1 MLGGAR
7 KSRKHEPLNLNLTSM
22 MDMFTIILVFL
33 IFSFSSQDQ
42 NLKLDP
48 DLTLP
53 ESTAAIEFKWAINV
67 NLTPTALKVEQNT
80 IAKVRKGKFTD
91 VKVDKEKKR
100 VVPLYNLL
108 KKFKDIE
115 SREKVNPT
123 GGETVIAFQ
132 ADKNLPFET
141 IDLVMKTAAQ
151 AGYPNF
157 RFVVLKK

>member
-1 MLGGAR
+1 MKR
-7 KSRKHEPLNLNLTSM
+7 MSRGRSSEAVNLNLTSM

-42 NLKLDP
+42 NLKLDS

-53 ESTAAIEFKWAINV
+53 ESSAAIEFKWAINV
-67 NLTPTALKVEQNT
+67 NVTPTELKVEGNT
-80 IAKVRKGKFTD
+80 VAKIKSGVFAD
-91 VKVDKEKKR
+91 VKVDLEKKR

-115 SREKVNPT
+115 DREKVNPT
-123 GGETVIAFQ
+123 GDETVIAFQ
-132 ADKNLPFET
+132 ADKDLPFEA

-157 RFVVLKK
+157 RFVVLKR

>member
-1 MLGGAR
+1 MKKGKRVKA
-7 KSRKHEPLNLNLTSM
+7 EIMNLNLTSM

-33 IFSFSSQDQ
+33 IFSFSKQDQ

-67 NLTPTALKVEQNT
+67 NLTPTELRVEGNT
-80 IAKVRKGKFTD
+80 IAKVKNGKFSG
-91 VKVDKEKKR
+91 VKVDKDKKR
-100 VVPLYNLL
+100 VTPLFNLL

-123 GGETVIAFQ
+123 GDETVISLQ
-132 ADKNLPFET
+132 ADKNTSFE
-141 IDLVMKTAAQ
+141 IMDLVMKTSAQ

>member
-1 MLGGAR
+1 
-7 KSRKHEPLNLNLTSM
+7 M

-48 DLTLP
+48 DISLP

-67 NLTPTALKVEQNT
+67 NLTPTELRVEGNA
-80 IAKVRKGKFTD
+80 IAKVKKGKFAG
-91 VKVDKEKKR
+91 VKIDKEKKR
-100 VVPLYNLL
+100 VMPLYNLL
-108 KKFKDIE
+108 KKFKEIE
-115 SREKVNPT
+115 SQEKVNPT
-123 GGETVIAFQ
+123 GDETVISFQ
-132 ADKNLPFET
+132 ADKNLPFEVL
-141 IDLVMKTAAQ
+141 DLVMKTSAQ

>member
-1 MLGGAR
+1 MAR
-7 KSRKHEPLNLNLTSM
+7 KIKRIAQGVLDLNMTSM

-48 DLTLP
+48 DLSLP

-67 NLTPTALKVEQNT
+67 NLTPTELRVEGNT
-80 IAKVRKGKFTD
+80 IARVKNGKFAG
-91 VKVDKEKKR
+91 VKVDKDKKR
-100 VVPLYNLL
+100 VIPLFNLL
-108 KKFKDIE
+108 NKYKDIE

-123 GGETVIAFQ
+123 GDETVISFQ
-132 ADKNLPFET
+132 ADKNQQFEVV
-141 IDLVMKTAAQ
+141 DLVMKTAAQ

>member
-1 MLGGAR
+1 MKGAKR
-7 KSRKHEPLNLNLTSM
+7 QTQESMNLNLTSM

-48 DLTLP
+48 DLSLP

-67 NLTPTALKVEQNT
+67 NLTPTELKVEGNT
-80 IAKVRKGKFTD
+80 IAKVKNGKFAG
-91 VKVDKEKKR
+91 VKVDKDKKR
-100 VVPLYNLL
+100 VIPLYNLL
-108 KKFKDIE
+108 KKYKDIE

-123 GGETVIAFQ
+123 GDETVISFQ
-132 ADKNLPFET
+132 ADKNQPFEVV
-141 IDLVMKTAAQ
+141 DLVMKTAAQ

>member
-1 MLGGAR
+1 MR
-7 KSRKHEPLNLNLTSM
+7 KTKRRRDKPMNLNLTSM

-48 DLTLP
+48 DVSLP

-67 NLTPTALKVEQNT
+67 NLTQTELKVEGNQV
-80 IAKVRKGKFTD
+80 AGVKKGKFTGT
-91 VKVDKEKKR
+91 KVDKDKKR
-100 VVPLYNLL
+100 VQKLYALL
-108 KKFKDIE
+108 KKYKEIE
-115 SREKVNPT
+115 GQEKVNPT
-123 GGETVIAFQ
+123 EDETVIAFQ
-132 ADKNLPFET
+132 ADKNLPFEI
-141 IDLVMKTAAQ
+141 IDLVMKSSAQ

>member
-1 MLGGAR
+1 MKRSKR
-7 KSRKHEPLNLNLTSM
+7 KKHDTMDLNLTSM

-67 NLTPTALKVEQNT
+67 NLTPTELKVEGNI
-80 IAKVRKGKFTD
+80 IAKVKNGKFAG
-91 VKVDKEKKR
+91 VKVDKDKKR
-100 VVPLYNLL
+100 VLPLFNLL

-115 SREKVNPT
+115 SQEKVNPT
-123 GGETVIAFQ
+123 GDETVISFQ
-132 ADKNLPFET
+132 SDKNMPFET
-141 IDLVMKTAAQ
+141 LDLVMKTAAQ

>member
-1 MLGGAR
+1 MASKLKRR
-7 KSRKHEPLNLNLTSM
+7 KEEVMNLNLTSM

-48 DLTLP
+48 DLSLP

-67 NLTPTALKVEQNT
+67 NLTPTELKVEGNT
-80 IAKVRKGKFTD
+80 IAKVKNGKFAG
-91 VKVDKEKKR
+91 VKVDKDKKR
-100 VVPLYNLL
+100 VIPLYNLL
-108 KKFKDIE
+108 KKYKDIE

-123 GGETVIAFQ
+123 GDETVISFQ
-132 ADKNLPFET
+132 ADKNQPFEVV
-141 IDLVMKTAAQ
+141 DLVMKTAAQ

>member
-1 MLGGAR
+1 VKKGKRVKAEIM
-7 KSRKHEPLNLNLTSM
+7 NLNLTSM

-33 IFSFSSQDQ
+33 IFSFSKQDQ

-67 NLTPTALKVEQNT
+67 NLTPTELRVEGNT
-80 IAKVRKGKFTD
+80 IAKVKNGKFAG
-91 VKVDKEKKR
+91 VKVDKDKKR
-100 VVPLYNLL
+100 VTPLFNLL

-123 GGETVIAFQ
+123 GDETVISLQ
-132 ADKNLPFET
+132 ADKNTSFE
-141 IDLVMKTAAQ
+141 IMDLVMKTSAQ

>member
-1 MLGGAR
+1 MKKGKR
-7 KSRKHEPLNLNLTSM
+7 SKEETMNLNLTSM

-33 IFSFSSQDQ
+33 IFSFSNQDQ

-67 NLTPTALKVEQNT
+67 NLTPTELRVEGNT
-80 IAKVRKGKFTD
+80 IAELRNGKFAG
-91 VKVDKEKKR
+91 VKIDKDKKR
-100 VVPLYNLL
+100 VTPLFNLL

-123 GGETVIAFQ
+123 GDETVISFQ
-132 ADKNLPFET
+132 ADKNTPFEVM
-141 IDLVMKTAAQ
+141 DLVMKTSAQ

>member
-1 MLGGAR
+1 MLGKGRR
-7 KSRKHEPLNLNLTSM
+7 KPDRPMNLNLTSM

-42 NLKLDP
+42 NLKLDT

-53 ESTAAIEFKWAINV
+53 ESSAAIAFKWAINV
-67 NLTPTALKVEQNT
+67 NVTPTELKVEGNQV
-80 IAKVRKGKFTD
+80 AKIKKGKLAG
-91 VKVDKEKKR
+91 VKIDRKKKR
-100 VVPLYNLL
+100 VLPLYNLL
-108 KKFKDIE
+108 KKFKEIE
-115 SREKVNPT
+115 SQEKVNPT
-123 GGETVIAFQ
+123 GDETVISFQ

-157 RFVVLKK
+157 RFVVMKK

>member
-1 MLGGAR
+1 MR
-7 KSRKHEPLNLNLTSM
+7 RSSRGEQKTMNLNLTSM

-48 DLTLP
+48 DVSLP

-67 NLTPTALKVEQNT
+67 NLTPTVLKVEGNT
-80 IAKVRKGKFTD
+80 IAKVKSGKFAG
-91 VKVDKEKKR
+91 VKVDKDKKR
-100 VVPLYNLL
+100 VLPLYNLL
-108 KKFKDIE
+108 KKFKEIE
-115 SREKVNPT
+115 TQEKVNPT
-123 GGETVIAFQ
+123 EDETVIAFQ
-132 ADKNLPFET
+132 ADKSLPFEV
-141 IDLVMKTAAQ
+141 IDLVMKTSAQ

>member
-1 MLGGAR
+1 MNKRSKREA
-7 KSRKHEPLNLNLTSM
+7 KPMNLNLTSM

-33 IFSFSSQDQ
+33 IFSFSNQDQ

-67 NLTPTALKVEQNT
+67 NLTPTELKVEGNT
-80 IAKVRKGKFTD
+80 IAKVKGGKFAG
-91 VKVDKEKKR
+91 VKVDKDKKR
-100 VVPLYNLL
+100 VTPLFNLL
-108 KKFKDIE
+108 KKFKEIE

-123 GGETVIAFQ
+123 GDETVISFQ
-132 ADKNLPFET
+132 ADKNTPFET
-141 IDLVMKTAAQ
+141 MDLVMKTAAQ

>member
-1 MLGGAR
+1 MNKR
-7 KSRKHEPLNLNLTSM
+7 SKRDMKPMNLNLTSM

-33 IFSFSSQDQ
+33 IFSFSNQDQ

-67 NLTPTALKVEQNT
+67 NLTPTELKVEGNT
-80 IAKVRKGKFTD
+80 IAKVKGGKFAG
-91 VKVDKEKKR
+91 VKVDKDKKR
-100 VVPLYNLL
+100 VNPLFNLL
-108 KKFKDIE
+108 KKFKEIE

-123 GGETVIAFQ
+123 GDETVISFQ
-132 ADKNLPFET
+132 ADKNTPFET
-141 IDLVMKTAAQ
+141 MDLVMKTAAQ

>member
-1 MLGGAR
+1 MGNRSGR
-7 KSRKHEPLNLNLTSM
+7 KKAEQMNLNLTSM

-42 NLKLDP
+42 NLKLDQ

-67 NLTPTALKVEQNT
+67 NITPTELKVEGNT
-80 IAKVRKGKFTD
+80 VAKVKSGKFIGI
-91 VKVDKEKKR
+91 KIDKEKKR
-100 VVPLYNLL
+100 VLPLFNLL
-108 KKFKDIE
+108 KKFKEIE

-123 GGETVIAFQ
+123 GDETVISFQ
-132 ADKNLPFET
+132 ADKNLNFEVV
-141 IDLVMKTAAQ
+141 DLVMKTSAQ

>member
-1 MLGGAR
+1 MAR
-7 KSRKHEPLNLNLTSM
+7 KIKRSVQGAMDLNLTSM

-48 DLTLP
+48 DLSLP

-67 NLTPTALKVEQNT
+67 NLTPTELRVEGNT
-80 IAKVRKGKFTD
+80 IARVKNGKFAG
-91 VKVDKEKKR
+91 VKVDKDKKR
-100 VVPLYNLL
+100 VMPLFNLL
-108 KKFKDIE
+108 KKYKDIE

-123 GGETVIAFQ
+123 GDETVISFQ
-132 ADKNLPFET
+132 ADKNQQFEVV
-141 IDLVMKTAAQ
+141 DLVMKTAAQ

>member
-1 MLGGAR
+1 MKKPGRRAE
-7 KSRKHEPLNLNLTSM
+7 KAMDLNLTSM

-48 DLTLP
+48 DITLP

-67 NLTPTALKVEQNT
+67 NLTPTELRVEGNP
-80 IAKVRKGKFTD
+80 IAKVKKGKFAG
-91 VKVDKEKKR
+91 VKIDKDKKR
-100 VVPLYNLL
+100 VMPLYNLL
-108 KKFKDIE
+108 KKFKEIE
-115 SREKVNPT
+115 SQEKVNPT
-123 GGETVIAFQ
+123 GDETVISFQ
-132 ADKNLPFET
+132 ADKNMPFEVL
-141 IDLVMKTAAQ
+141 DLVMKTAAQ

>member
-1 MLGGAR
+1 MIT
-7 KSRKHEPLNLNLTSM
+7 KSRGRTIESVNLNLTSM

-42 NLKLDP
+42 NLRLDP

-53 ESTAAIEFKWAINV
+53 ESVAAIEFKWAINV
-67 NLTPTALKVEQNT
+67 NATPTELRVEGNT
-80 IAKVRKGKFTD
+80 VSKIKGGVFTD
-91 VKVDKEKKR
+91 VKVDMDKKR

-115 SREKVNPT
+115 DREKVNPT
-123 GGETVIAFQ
+123 GDETVIAFQ

-141 IDLVMKTAAQ
+141 IDLIMKTAAQ

>member
-1 MLGGAR
+1 MR
-7 KSRKHEPLNLNLTSM
+7 RMSRGREAETVSLNLTSM

-42 NLKLDP
+42 NLKLDT

-67 NLTPTALKVEQNT
+67 NVTPTELKVEGNT
-80 IAKVRKGKFTD
+80 VAKLKGGVFTD
-91 VKVDKEKKR
+91 VKVDLEKKR

-115 SREKVNPT
+115 DREKVNPT
-123 GGETVIAFQ
+123 GDETVIAFQ
-132 ADKNLPFET
+132 ADKDLPFEV

>member
-1 MLGGAR
+1 MAGKVKR
-7 KSRKHEPLNLNLTSM
+7 STESTMNLNLTSM

-48 DLTLP
+48 DLSLP

-67 NLTPTALKVEQNT
+67 NLTPTELRVEGNT
-80 IAKVRKGKFTD
+80 IAKVKSGKIAG
-91 VKVDKEKKR
+91 VKVDKDKKR
-100 VVPLYNLL
+100 VIPLFNLL
-108 KKFKDIE
+108 KKYKDIE

-123 GGETVIAFQ
+123 GDETVISFQ
-132 ADKNLPFET
+132 ADKNQPFEVV
-141 IDLVMKTAAQ
+141 DLVMKTAAQ

>member
-1 MLGGAR
+1 MD
-7 KSRKHEPLNLNLTSM
+7 LNLTSM

-48 DLTLP
+48 DLSLP

-67 NLTPTALKVEQNT
+67 NLTPTELRVEGNT
-80 IAKVRKGKFTD
+80 IARVKNGKFAG
-91 VKVDKEKKR
+91 VKVDKDKKR
-100 VVPLYNLL
+100 VMPLFNLL
-108 KKFKDIE
+108 KKYKDIE

-123 GGETVIAFQ
+123 GDETVISFQ
-132 ADKNLPFET
+132 ADKNQQFEVV
-141 IDLVMKTAAQ
+141 DLVMKTAAQ

>member
-1 MLGGAR
+1 MAR
-7 KSRKHEPLNLNLTSM
+7 SLRKKEKPADLNLTSM

-42 NLKLDP
+42 NLKLDQ

-67 NLTPTALKVEQNT
+67 NLTPTELKVEGNT
-80 IAKVRKGKFTD
+80 VAKVKSGKFTGI
-91 VKVDKEKKR
+91 KIDKDKKR
-100 VVPLYNLL
+100 VLPLFHLL
-108 KKFKDIE
+108 KKFKEIE

-123 GGETVIAFQ
+123 ESETVISFQ
-132 ADKNLPFET
+132 ADKNMPFEM
-141 IDLVMKTAAQ
+141 IDLVMKTSAQ

>member
-1 MLGGAR
+1 MD
-7 KSRKHEPLNLNLTSM
+7 LNLTSM

-48 DLTLP
+48 DISLP

-67 NLTPTALKVEQNT
+67 NLTPTELRVEGNA
-80 IAKVRKGKFTD
+80 IAKVKKGKFAG
-91 VKVDKEKKR
+91 VKIDKEKKR
-100 VVPLYNLL
+100 VMPLYNLL
-108 KKFKDIE
+108 KKFKEIE
-115 SREKVNPT
+115 SQEKVNPT
-123 GGETVIAFQ
+123 GDETVISFQ
-132 ADKNLPFET
+132 ADKNLPFEVL
-141 IDLVMKTAAQ
+141 DLVMKTSAQ

>member
-1 MLGGAR
+1 MFAKKKR
-7 KSRKHEPLNLNLTSM
+7 REHEQLNLNLTSM

-67 NLTPTALKVEQNT
+67 NLTPTELRVEQNT
-80 IAKVRKGKFTD
+80 IAKVKKGKFAN
-91 VKVDKEKKR
+91 VKVDTDKKR
-100 VVPLYNLL
+100 IIPLFNLL

-123 GGETVIAFQ
+123 GDETVIAFQ
-132 ADKNLPFET
+132 ADKNMPFET
-141 IDLVMKTAAQ
+141 VDLVMKTAAQ